1 MEKKMYARQAFKCSV
16 CNNEYDNALDRA
28 HCELACLKRQEE
40 EAKKAAQL
48 KKQEEQKARHAKVT
62 ELIDAACAAL
72 TEYIELYGEYEY
84 ESSEEA
90 DELDALKL
98 LHYFMF

>member
-1 MEKKMYARQAFKCSV
+1 MDKKMYARQAFKCSV
-16 CNNEYDNALDRA
+16 CNNEYNNALDRA

-40 EAKKAAQL
+40 EAKKAAEL
-48 KKQEEQKARHAKVT
+48 KKKEEKAARHAEVT
-62 ELIDAACAAL
+62 KLIDDACVAL

-84 ESSEEA
+84 ETSEET